1 MVNTL
6 PGKIAAII
14 LVVFVIQL
22 IAFIVAVFSS
32 NGFGAMVNF
41 IQFCP
46 FYGSDGSVIRRPRRE
61 KGKGCRKDDFG
72 YYFTDR
78 LNLCRDFT
86 DYFIWLF
93 FWGIK
98 LF

>member
-41 IQFCP
+41 IQFAP
-46 FYGSDGSVIRRPRRE
+46 PTAVMGLLFGALGVKKEKGAGRMISVITLLI
-61 KGKGCRKDDFG
+61 GLIFAGISLIILFG
-72 YYFTDR
+72 YSF
-78 LNLCRDFT
+78 
-86 DYFIWLF
+86 
-93 FWGIK
+93 GG
-98 LF
+98 

>member
-41 IQFCP
+41 IQFAP
-46 FYGSDGSVIRRPRRE
+46 STAVMGLLFGALGVKKEKGAGRMISVITLLI
-61 KGKGCRKDDFG
+61 GLIFAGISLIILFG
-72 YYFTDR
+72 YSF
-78 LNLCRDFT
+78 
-86 DYFIWLF
+86 
-93 FWGIK
+93 GG
-98 LF
+98 

>member
-41 IQFCP
+41 IQFAP
-46 FYGSDGSVIRRPRRE
+46 STAVMGLLFGARRE

>member
-1 MVNTL
+1 MINTL

-41 IQFCP
+41 IQFAP
-46 FYGSDGSVIRRPRRE
+46 STAVMGLLFGALGVKKEKGAGRMISVITLLI
-61 KGKGCRKDDFG
+61 GLIFAGISLIILFG
-72 YYFTDR
+72 YSF
-78 LNLCRDFT
+78 
-86 DYFIWLF
+86 
-93 FWGIK
+93 GG
-98 LF
+98 